1 MKTLLKTSLITSMML
16 SSLLAQTP
24 PDTDEGWHS
33 HRPSLALKEKIEEKA
48 ESKKRSLEILD
59 KVLSPFEDMTEY
71 ALAKDTS
78 GMKKGYKN
86 ILSMNRSGILKQS
99 VSEDT
104 YQKVTSKLIQL
115 EQNMNT
121 HNYSNVAL
129 LSTELFTSIVNDFN
143 YATYIK
149 NQLHIENLDGMGFEL
164 LSLVS
169 AKHID
174 YNKLH
179 YSIVNAKK
187 DWIVLRKSI
196 NDKNLKESFD
206 LLLRGLAHA
215 SIKEDKEMIKILAS
229 MDLALVDV
237 LEQQFK

>member
-1 MKTLLKTSLITSMML
+1 
-16 SSLLAQTP
+16 
-24 PDTDEGWHS
+24 
-33 HRPSLALKEKIEEKA
+33 
-48 ESKKRSLEILD
+48 
-59 KVLSPFEDMTEY
+59 
-71 ALAKDTS
+71 
-78 GMKKGYKN
+78 
-86 ILSMNRSGILKQS
+86 MNRSGILKQS

-129 LSTELFTSIVNDFN
+129 LSTELFTSIVNGFN

-164 LSLVS
+164 LSLMS